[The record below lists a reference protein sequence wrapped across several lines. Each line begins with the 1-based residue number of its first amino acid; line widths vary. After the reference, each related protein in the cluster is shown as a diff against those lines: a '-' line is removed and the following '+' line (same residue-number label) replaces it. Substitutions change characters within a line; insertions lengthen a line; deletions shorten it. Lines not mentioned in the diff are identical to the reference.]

1 MTSLLLAAALSL
13 TPAHAAG
20 PTLTPAVVVAAP
32 AKAQVYQWPADAAPV
47 QLTVTA
53 DMITSLIT
61 AIEATGM
68 PGATPEVSRA
78 SLEVLR
84 RPYVVTWD
92 LARGVASAPVV
103 DASAIADAVRAAG
116 VVKMYGGVLEMV
128 QGTAQSLSGLRSMAA
143 AVAAGS
149 VRPRKEGGRSSYTFP
164 DGTLMVDR
172 ATGLPSSVEVRA
184 GELQVDVRYEG
195 WQALGG
201 GDHAPSL
208 MTLWAPGAAAPMG
221 VYELTWAR
229 SGEVWLPRTV
239 AVTFNGSR
247 VVLELAPVL

>member
-13 TPAHAAG
+13 CPAQAAG
-20 PTLTPAVVVAAP
+20 PAVTPQVVLAAP
-32 AKAQVYQWPADAAPV
+32 AKAQVYQWPADAKPV

-92 LARGVASAPVV
+92 LEHGVVTAPAV
-103 DASAIADAVRAAG
+103 DASAIPDAVRVAG
-116 VVKMYGGVLEMV
+116 VAKMYGGVLEMIH
-128 QGTAQSLSGLRSMAA
+128 GTAQSLSGLQAMAA
-143 AVAAGS
+143 AVAAGT
-149 VRPRKEGGRSSYTFP
+149 VQPRTKRGKTSYAFP
-164 DGTLMVDR
+164 DGTLVVDR
-172 ATGLPSSVEVRA
+172 ATGLPAVLEVRA
-184 GELQVDVRYEG
+184 ADVQLDLRYEA
-195 WQALGG
+195 WQALDGADRG
-201 GDHAPSL
+201 LSV
-208 MTLWAPGAAAPMG
+208 MTAWELGAAEPTG
-221 VYELTWAR
+221 IYELTWAR
-229 SGEVWLPRTV
+229 SGDVWLPRTV
-239 AVTFNGSR
+239 AVTSNGNR